1 MNDNRFL
8 PVADERCSNDIMWDG
23 ICQGEKLQCPYN
35 NVYRFSLY
43 FVLIFYFRCIFFFF
57 FVLRLGRLDRKWW
70 IVWFF
75 EVHSC
80 NIISMCTY
88 VYEEWAQFRE
98 VFWWSSIY
106 FSVLKAC
113 SPIRKHDTF
122 ICQLTN
128 CVPPNPIYVLLI
140 SSYMSNCAHSYIFSN
155 EDCEIQ

>member
-1 MNDNRFL
+1 MEYVKVRSFSVHIIMCIDFL
-8 PVADERCSNDIMWDG
+8 FIS
-23 ICQGEKLQCPYN
+23 YS
-35 NVYRFSLY
+35 FS
-43 FVLIFYFRCIFFFF
+43 IFDVFFF

-122 ICQLTN
+122 TCQLTN
-128 CVPPNPIYVLLI
+128 CVPPNICFVDKFIHVKLRTFLHFFKWGLWNTI
-140 SSYMSNCAHSYIFSN
+140 MW
-155 EDCEIQ
+155 